1 MSDVEQQKEQQ
12 DLNNENVS
20 VQEQELSE
28 AMATANNTNTDEVKA
43 NDNDLALECE
53 TLRTQIKELESNAQ
67 NDKAKLLLAIADA
80 ENARKRAE
88 ADVERERK
96 FALEKFVKAI
106 IPVID
111 SLDRALELSDRNDP
125 ATKATIDGV
134 EGTFNLLIK
143 ELKAFGVDMLNPVGE
158 PFDPNFHQAIS
169 MVPSDEIKPNHIVAV
184 MQKGFVLNGRVV
196 RAATV
201 MVAKANN

>member
-12 DLNNENVS
+12 DLNDVQVS
-20 VQEQELSE
+20 LQEQEMSE
-28 AMATANNTNTDEVKA
+28 SMANAKNENADDVNAK
-43 NDNDLALECE
+43 DNDLALECE
-53 TLRTQIKELESNAQ
+53 TLRAQIKELQTNAQ